1 MDTRRVLERSRKMDV
16 NCDVII
22 GDVIVEIICGSFII
36 FVLDSTK

>member
-16 NCDVII
+16 NCDVIV
-22 GDVIVEIICGSFII
+22 GDVIEIICGSFII